1 MCRHLKFN
9 KPTRSFALE
18 GHVIKIHSIGLHES
32 CKNLCTMDNRCVSFN
47 TGPSAKPDN
56 MVCELSD
63 SDAKRHPE
71 DLKSRMGFFYRD
83 AEVRDRTLFAE
94 IKTRNSHMLHR
105 NIKPENFY
113 ALS

>member
-1 MCRHLKFN
+1 M
-9 KPTRSFALE
+9 
-18 GHVIKIHSIGLHES
+18 IKIHSIGLHES

-47 TGPSAKPDN
+47 TGPSAKADN

-83 AEVRDRTLFAE
+83 AEVRDPTLFAE

-105 NIKPENFY
+105 NIKPEKFY

>member
-1 MCRHLKFN
+1 
-9 KPTRSFALE
+9 
-18 GHVIKIHSIGLHES
+18 
-32 CKNLCTMDNRCVSFN
+32 MDNRCVSFN

-83 AEVRDRTLFAE
+83 TEVRDRTLFAE